1 MATRKSL
8 VLISG
13 LTQELNSSSDK
24 LDFAGNSTS
33 DLSEGTNQYFTNAR
47 SRGALSVA
55 SGSGLTYNSTSGELN
70 TSAIPNAKLANS
82 AVTIGGTAVALG
94 ATATTIS
101 GLTSL
106 VSNTLSSF
114 TEGQTNSITI
124 ASGIIKFEGSNANDF
139 ETSLAVTDPTDD
151 RTITF
156 PDNSG
161 TVALTSDIVY
171 PVTLNNSVT
180 LTNKTLALGSNT
192 ISGTLAQFNTAVTD
206 ATLVSTTGSET
217 LTNKSVNLANN
228 TLTGTFA
235 QFNSAVSNATL
246 VSTTGTETLT
256 NKSLTAPVLTGSSTS
271 AGSIIFKEDTDNGTN
286 SVTLKGA
293 ASTSDVTITLPAETG
308 TVLTTASSIANS
320 NLANSSITIGS
331 TGIALGGSATS
342 FTGLASVTSTAV
354 VTNDSGFRIRN
365 NSDNTKIGAFS
376 SASISAG
383 QTRTLTFPDAS
394 GTIATQAY
402 VNSQISAEDLDVQTD
417 SGNIDVDLNSE
428 ALILTGGT
436 GIDTSATGTTV
447 TYSIDSTVA
456 TLTGSQT
463 LSNKTLTSPVLNTSL
478 SGSAFLDED
487 NMASNSATKVASQ
500 QSIKAYVDTE
510 IAGVPQGDITAV
522 TAGTGL
528 SGGGT
533 SGGVTLNIDSTV
545 ATLTGSQTLTN
556 KSLTSPAITGTLSG
570 DAFLD
575 EDNMSSN
582 SATKVASQQSI
593 KAYVDSE
600 IAGISADITAVNAGT
615 GLSGGG
621 SSGAVTLNIDSTV
634 TTLTGSQ
641 TLTNK
646 TLTSAV
652 LNGTISGTS
661 IKDEDNMASDSASH
675 LATQQ
680 SIKSYVDTEIAG
692 VPQGDITAVTAGTGL
707 SGGGTSGGVT
717 LNIDST
723 VATLTGSQ
731 TLTNKTI
738 DVDNNTI
745 SNIEVD
751 NLKSGVLDTDLS
763 SVSGSDN
770 TLASAKAIKTY
781 VDANTGGGITAVNSG
796 TGLSGGGSSGSLTL
810 AIDATVATLTGT
822 QTLTNKTLTSPTISS
837 PSITGDI
844 SGTGNLILTSTD
856 AGSSAAPE
864 FELYRNSASPADAD
878 YLGQVKFTGES
889 DDGSKEVYAKVTGKI
904 DDASSGT
911 EDGLIEFAHRKAGSN
926 VITGRFKSTVFQL
939 LNGTDLDVDGTIT
952 GNLTGNVTGN
962 VSGSSGS
969 TTGNAATA
977 TALQNAR
984 TIAGVSFDGTA
995 NISLNNNA
1003 ITNGAGY
1010 LTSVGTSNI
1019 TDDAVTYAK
1028 IQNVSA
1034 TNRILGR
1041 DSSGAGAIEEITP
1054 ANLRTMINV
1063 EDGADVTDATNV
1075 NAAGAVMNSDTSTSA
1090 MQFVVDEDNMS
1101 SDSATK
1107 VPTQQSVK
1115 AYVDSQA
1122 GATEFADNVFRVKD
1136 NSDAT
1141 KKLAFECSGISGST
1155 TRTLTVPD
1163 SNGTIGTEDFATA
1176 IAVALG

>member
-1 MATRKSL
+1 MATRKAITL
-8 VLISG
+8 VSG
-13 LTQELNSSSDK
+13 LFQEVNTPTDK
-24 LDFAGNSTS
+24 LDFAGNTTA
-33 DLSEGTNQYFTNAR
+33 DLGENTNLYFTDAR
-47 SRGALSVA
+47 ARAAVSVTDSGGDGSLAYNNSTGVITYTGPSSAEARAHFSVA
-55 SGSGLTYNSTSGELN
+55 SGSGLTYNSGTGEFG
-70 TSAIPNAKLANS
+70 TSAIPNGQLANS
-82 AVTIGGTAVALG
+82 SVTIGGTAIALG
-94 ATATTIS
+94 GTATNIG
-101 GLTSL
+101 GLDVFSATKI
-106 VSNTLSSF
+106 SSF
-114 TEGQTNSITI
+114 VEGQTNSITL
-124 ASGIIKFEGSNANDF
+124 ASGNITFEGSTADAN
-139 ETSLAVTDPTDD
+139 ET
-151 RTITF
+151 I
-156 PDNSG
+156 
-161 TVALTSDIVY
+161 LTAADA
-171 PVTLNNSVT
+171 TGGDKT
-180 LTNKTLALGSNT
+180 LT
-192 ISGTLAQFNTAVTD
+192 
-206 ATLVSTTGSET
+206 
-217 LTNKSVNLANN
+217 
-228 TLTGTFA
+228 
-235 QFNSAVSNATL
+235 
-246 VSTTGTETLT
+246 
-256 NKSLTAPVLTGSSTS
+256 
-271 AGSIIFKEDTDNGTN
+271 
-286 SVTLKGA
+286 
-293 ASTSDVTITLPAETG
+293 LPNETG
-308 TVLTTASSIANS
+308 TILTTASSIANS
-320 NLANSSITIGS
+320 NLANSSITLGATGASLGQTVSTISGLTSLTSTNLVAGSGANSILLGSGNITFEGSTANDFETSLTVTDPTADRTITFPDATGTVALLNSLSIASGSGLTYNSSTGEFSTNAIPNSKLANSSVTVGS
-331 TGIALGGSATS
+331 TGIALGGSATTL
-342 FTGLASVTSTAV
+342 TGLTSITSNAV
-354 VTNDSGFRIRN
+354 VTNDNGFRIRD
-365 NSDNTKIGAFS
+365 NSDNTKQLAFECS
-376 SASISAG
+376 GISG
-383 QTRTLTFPDAS
+383 STTRTLTIPDAN

-447 TYSIDSTVA
+447 TYSIDSTV
-456 TLTGSQT
+456 
-463 LSNKTLTSPVLNTSL
+463 
-478 SGSAFLDED
+478 
-487 NMASNSATKVASQ
+487 
-500 QSIKAYVDTE
+500 
-510 IAGVPQGDITAV
+510 
-522 TAGTGL
+522 
-528 SGGGT
+528 
-533 SGGVTLNIDSTV
+533 
-545 ATLTGSQTLTN
+545 
-556 KSLTSPAITGTLSG
+556 
-570 DAFLD
+570 
-575 EDNMSSN
+575 
-582 SATKVASQQSI
+582 
-593 KAYVDSE
+593 
-600 IAGISADITAVNAGT
+600 
-615 GLSGGG
+615 
-621 SSGAVTLNIDSTV
+621 

-661 IKDEDNMASDSASH
+661 IKDEDNMSSNSASH

-680 SIKSYVDTEIAG
+680 SIKAYVDTEIAG
-692 VPQGDITAVTAGTGL
+692 ITGDITAVTAGTGL
-707 SGGGTSGGVT
+707 SGGGTSGAVT

-731 TLTNKTI
+731 TLTNKSLTSPAI
-738 DVDNNTI
+738 TGSLSGDAFLDEDNMA
-745 SNIEVD
+745 SNSATKV
-751 NLKSGVLDTDLS
+751 
-763 SVSGSDN
+763 
-770 TLASAKAIKTY
+770 ASQQSIKAY
-781 VDANTGGGITAVNSG
+781 VDTEIAGISADITAVNAG
-796 TGLSGGGSSGSLTL
+796 TGLSGGGSSGAVTL
-810 AIDATVATLTGT
+810 AIDATVATLTGS

-1019 TDDAVTYAK
+1019 DDDAVTYAK

-1122 GATEFADNVFRVKD
+1122 GGTEFADNVFRVKD